1 MAAPVPWSSVQ
12 AARAN
17 LAPTRRLA
25 SRCGH
30 RVRFRLVNATELFE
44 GIEAIPGSRDAG
56 SADGVPQS
64 RLVNDI
70 EFARAA
76 SGDERRIRAS
86 WKRRKGGGPT
96 PLLLIADDP
105 DDEGRVRV
113 LGPQSDGPVRRVRA
127 EALFGLVQGAAE
139 MGRVEAIRRLSEEL
153 ERLDADGVPGM
164 IVRGLGTQ
172 HLFSTRLRSED
183 RWAELE
189 RLAEGVPTAGW
200 RQALERL
207 GYQVSDL
214 PNRGYLARSG
224 GRPVLVIHPR
234 RSAEEF
240 ARLDEDGRLPEGSL
254 LAACDE
260 HGAPYG
266 LLAAGSRLRLLRA
279 AGDDGGSANRYLELD
294 AAALE
299 PADRPLLGLLSPA
312 YLAGDGLEQLLGE
325 ARDYGS
331 ELRLRLDR
339 ALRERVLPVLGRE
352 LGRWAKEDGRDLDD
366 DKARGELEAAALTF
380 VFRALFLLYAESANY
395 LPMENHTY
403 SQRSLTRIAERAA
416 EELDSADP
424 RSPSLWRDITS
435 LIDAMR
441 TGQTA
446 WGVPPYN
453 GDLFAAD
460 GFDGAEVL
468 EVATIPDA
476 ALGPALVALARD
488 EEKPDELG
496 VDFSGL
502 EIGHLGHIYEGL
514 LSLRLSVADR
524 DYRYDPKRD
533 RYAPADEEPDVQAG
547 ELFWQTNE
555 GGRKGGGVYYTRSE
569 LVRHLVR
576 RAVRPAFESHLEE
589 IRAVADKDPR
599 KAAQRL
605 FDFSVIDPACGSAHF
620 LVEVVEELADQ
631 LAKLLGEIPLP
642 ALREEL
648 DLLRTVATRT
658 LGVRVEDTALL
669 KRLALKRCVYGVD
682 LSPMGAEIA
691 KLSLWLGAFV
701 PGLSLAY
708 LDHNIQVGNS
718 LIGVARSDS
727 IEPPGGKGQTVLFGE
742 ELDEAI
748 ARAADKAAA
757 LREIDD
763 RTPAEVEASHD
774 AEEELRNEVAGAKR
788 VLDLWTAEPLGLDGA
803 RGEALQIGEELIAG
817 KETKLSRQ
825 AEELADE
832 QRALHWPLAF
842 AEVFARD
849 NPGFDVIVGNPPW
862 EEVTV
867 EELAFYALHRPGIRA
882 LRSTE
887 RNAAI
892 EDLKVERPE
901 LAEELAAEQERLGKL
916 RGYLGPDAGYTG
928 GAGDPDVYK
937 YFCQRYRRLLRTDG
951 RLGVVLPRSVFL
963 AKGSAGFRHWLFD
976 EATPERVDFLLNSGR
991 WAFDA
996 EPRYTSALL
1005 VARRRHPI
1013 ENDRLEVAG
1022 VAESAAE
1029 FARQSATEGIRVAQS
1044 GLGPDLEVP
1053 LLPSQAA
1060 AELLPK
1066 LCSGSPFPFGGGQWR
1081 CFPVAEFHETNDAKL
1096 WKDADS
1102 GWPLWKGESFDQF
1115 EPHGHGARVCPPS
1128 AQALQK
1134 ASKPR
1139 PGKGSLLAGKIPV
1152 AIRRD
1157 AVERTVGRTRIAFRD
1172 VTNRTNSR
1180 TVLACLIP
1188 PEHFLTNKAPYLVF
1202 IEEDPPSEAA
1212 CLALLNSLVFDWQ
1225 ARRFVETNV
1234 NFFILEG
1241 LKLPSLTE
1249 DDVQA
1254 LAVPAARL
1262 SCPDERFAEFAEA
1275 TGVECG
1281 PLDEGERDA
1290 LRVEIDARV
1299 ARIWGLTE
1307 EELEIVFSDF
1317 TLDAVPD
1324 AYRDAVRKRFAEL
1337 S

>member
-1 MAAPVPWSSVQ
+1 M
-12 AARAN
+12 N
-17 LAPTRRLA
+17 T
-25 SRCGH
+25 
-30 RVRFRLVNATELFE
+30 TELFE
-44 GIEAIPGSRDAG
+44 GIEAIPGSKDAG

-64 RLVNDI
+64 RVVNDI
-70 EFARAA
+70 EFGRAA
-76 SGDERRIRAS
+76 SSDERKIRAS
-86 WKRRKGGGPT
+86 WKRRQGGGAT

-105 DDEGRVRV
+105 EDEGRVRV
-113 LGPQSDGPVRRVRA
+113 LGPQRDGPLRRVRA

-172 HLFSTRLRSED
+172 HLFSTRLRSEG
-183 RWAELE
+183 RWGELAQ
-189 RLAEGVPTAGW
+189 LAERVSTGGW
-200 RQALERL
+200 RQTLEGL
-207 GYQVSDL
+207 GYEITDL
-214 PNRGYLARSG
+214 PNQGYLARSRG
-224 GRPVLVIHPR
+224 KPVLVVHPR

-240 ARLDEDGRLPEGSL
+240 ARLDEAGRLPEGSL

-260 HGAPYG
+260 QGAPYG
-266 LLAAGSRLRLLRA
+266 LLAAGSRMRLLRA
-279 AGDDGGSANRYLELD
+279 VGDDGGSANRYLELD

-312 YLAGDGLEQLLGE
+312 YLADDGLEQVLRE

-352 LGRWAKEDGRDLDD
+352 LGLWAENEGRDLDD
-366 DKARGELEAAALTF
+366 DETRAELEAAALTF

-403 SQRSLTRIAERAA
+403 GQRSFTRIAERAA
-416 EELDSADP
+416 EELDSADA
-424 RSPSLWRDITS
+424 RSPSLWRDIAS
-435 LIDAMR
+435 LVDAMR

-460 GFDGAEVL
+460 GFDGAAVL
-468 EVATIPDA
+468 EVAAIPDA
-476 ALGPALVALARD
+476 ALAPALVALARD
-488 EEKPDELG
+488 EEKPEEMG
-496 VDFSGL
+496 IDFSGL

-514 LSLRLSVADR
+514 LSLRLSIADR
-524 DYRYDPKRD
+524 DYRYDPKPD
-533 RYAPADEEPDVQAG
+533 RYVAESENPDVQAG

-576 RAVRPAFESHLEE
+576 RAVRPAFKSHLEE
-589 IRAVADKDPR
+589 IRGVADKDPR
-599 KAAQRL
+599 EAARRL

-631 LAKLLGEIPLP
+631 LAALLGEVPLP
-642 ALREEL
+642 ALKEEL
-648 DLLRTVATRT
+648 GLLRTVATRT

-718 LIGVARSDS
+718 LIGVPRADS
-727 IEPPGGKGQTVLFGE
+727 IEPPGGDGQIVLFGE
-742 ELDEAI
+742 KLDEAI
-748 ARAADKAAA
+748 ARAAEKAAT

-763 RTPAEVEASHD
+763 RTPAEVEQSHV
-774 AEEELRNEVAGAKR
+774 AEEELRKEVAGAKR

-803 RGEALQIGEELIAG
+803 RGEALQLGEDLIAG
-817 KETKLSRQ
+817 EETRLSKQ

-842 AEVFARD
+842 AEVFARK

-862 EEVTV
+862 EEVTI

-882 LRSTE
+882 LPEKERRS
-887 RNAAI
+887 AI
-892 EDLKVERPE
+892 KDLTRERPE
-901 LAEELAAEQERLGKL
+901 LPERLAGEQERLAKL
-916 RGYLGPDAGYTG
+916 RGYLGPDAGYVG

-937 YFCQRYRRLLRTDG
+937 YFCQRYRELLRDYG

-963 AKGSAGFRHWLFD
+963 AKGSSGFRHWLFE
-976 EATPERVDFLLNSGR
+976 EAAPERVDFLVNNRL
-991 WAFDA
+991 WMFDTH
-996 EPRYTSALL
+996 PQWTVALL
-1005 VARRRHPI
+1005 AAKREVPRVDA
-1013 ENDRLEVAG
+1013 LVEVAG
-1022 VAESAAE
+1022 IAASRHE
-1029 FARQSATEGIRVAQS
+1029 FVAQS
-1044 GLGPDLEVP
+1044 EAPGLRIAKASLGPELEIP
-1053 LLPSQAA
+1053 LLANQAA
-1060 AELLPK
+1060 VDLLAK
-1066 LCSGSPFPFGGGQWR
+1066 LRSDRPFPYGGGQWN

-1096 WKDADS
+1096 WRGATK

-1115 EPHGHGARVCPPS
+1115 APHGHGARVCPPS
-1128 AQALQK
+1128 EDAFRK
-1134 ASKPR
+1134 ARKPR
-1139 PGKGSLLAGKIPV
+1139 PGKGSLLAKDISI
-1152 AIRRD
+1152 AKRRD
-1157 AVERTVGRTRIAFRD
+1157 AVETTVGKTRVAFRD

-1180 TVLACLIP
+1180 TVLACLVP
-1188 PEHFLTNKAPYLVF
+1188 PEIFLTNKAPYLAF
-1202 IEEDPPSEAA
+1202 IDADVTAVSA
-1212 CLALLNSLVFDWQ
+1212 CLALMNSLALDWQ
-1225 ARRFVETNV
+1225 ARRFVETNI

-1249 DDVQA
+1249 EDVKA
-1254 LAVPAARL
+1254 LATPAARL

-1281 PLDEGERDA
+1281 PLDDGERNA
-1290 LRVEIDARV
+1290 LRAEIDARV
-1299 ARIWGLTE
+1299 ARIWGLTDD
-1307 EELEIVFSDF
+1307 ELEIVFSDF